1 MKNLS
6 VCCWGMI
13 RNVRSRIFVFAALS
27 LAIASMAARWQQSAI
42 KPPLHTNDRQI
53 VDTAG
58 HSVRLTSVNWYGFDQ
73 KEFVV
78 GGLDHAPLAT
88 IVSEILAL
96 GVNSVRLPWANETL
110 EHDPVVRG
118 LRGQGESAIQGQA
131 GDGDYGCGRRMRW
144 RRRTS
149 WSSWTTI

>member
-1 MKNLS
+1 
-6 VCCWGMI
+6 MI
-13 RNVRSRIFVFAALS
+13 RRLRSCLFLFGALS

-42 KPPLHTNDRQI
+42 KPPLHTNDRRI

-88 IVSEILAL
+88 IVSEIRCARREFGAAAL
-96 GVNSVRLPWANETL
+96 GE
-110 EHDPVVRG
+110 
-118 LRGQGESAIQGQA
+118 
-131 GDGDYGCGRRMRW
+131 
-144 RRRTS
+144 
-149 WSSWTTI
+149 